1 MNPEDVPDQM
11 IVTARDAANRAPQ
24 KRDGKPTR
32 MRHALA
38 AVWPEIEKRVRE
50 QVAAEIEAHA
60 TEHDDGSAWGHGM
73 DRAAEIARGES
84 R

>member
-11 IVTARDAANRAPQ
+11 VVTARDAANQAPQ

-50 QVAAEIEAHA
+50 QVAAEIEAERSGG
-60 TEHDDGSAWGHGM
+60 TEHWHIAM
-73 DRAAEIARGES
+73 DHAARIARGEA